1 MREARGQETPAAGPG
16 ERVLDLAEVLRFFR
30 RHGLLVFGVA
40 AAAAAIT
47 IVAVLWVL
55 PPTYEASAT
64 LLVVPP
70 TFASQLKPPA
80 LSVQGYQRLLESD
93 VVIAETNRRLIQQ
106 GVLEEDQ
113 ALAIGE
119 QLQTRIF
126 VSRRA
131 EETSLAPVI
140 EATAFASKPEEAA
153 AVANAWVEAFLAH
166 SRQLVAGSTLPT
178 IEFIEDQYHTHDE
191 RLKKLG
197 EDRAAQANDYQERLD
212 RVQGE
217 WERRLDEASRDWN
230 QQLVD
235 LKKGTEDGIAGYQT
249 ETRQV
254 IDSFAAARGVPA
266 GQAADPAA
274 APAAPGDAPLV
285 VSDDLAAKLR
295 QLVTLRVQ
303 LAQTPQFLL
312 VEKAVSDDALWQAMA
327 LSQSALFDLQ
337 QVVGRSLLSQEVNPV
352 HNDLALRLADLE
364 LQIESGVVVGGASV
378 GVLVAG
384 LEKLQRERSAGL
396 AKLLADRGI
405 DLDARQREKV
415 LDLDQLRRQQDQAT
429 SVLQRERDLVLD
441 RLDREI
447 THERVIFDELAKN
460 YNQATLARAEQDL
473 GDVRLGSPAEP
484 ALQPTSRQLGL
495 KAGLA
500 ALLGAVAGA
509 FIAMGRD
516 VEGR

>member
-1 MREARGQETPAAGPG
+1 MNEAGRQDRRAVANVG
-16 ERVLDLAEVLRFFR
+16 ERLLDLSDFVAFFR
-30 RHGLLVFGVA
+30 RHWLPVFGVA
-40 AAAAAIT
+40 AAAGGMTVAAL
-47 IVAVLWVL
+47 LWVV

-93 VVIAETNRRLIQQ
+93 VVIAETNRRLIDK
-106 GVLEEDQ
+106 GVLEEGH
-113 ALAIGE
+113 ALSIGE

-126 VSRRA
+126 VSRR

-140 EATAFASKPEEAA
+140 EATAFASKPEQAS

-166 SRQLVAGSTLPT
+166 SRQLLAGSTLPT
-178 IEFIEDQYHTHDE
+178 VEFIEEQYRTHDE
-191 RLKKLG
+191 RLKGLG
-197 EDRAAQANDYQERLD
+197 EDRAAKANDYQERFD
-212 RVQGE
+212 RLQGE
-217 WERRLDEASRDWN
+217 WDRRLDEAARNWN

-235 LKKGTEDGIAGYQT
+235 LKKGTEEEIAGYQT

-254 IDSFAAARGVPA
+254 IESFAATREVPA
-266 GQAADPAA
+266 GQANDPSAGA
-274 APAAPGDAPLV
+274 APAPLA
-285 VSDDLAAKLR
+285 VSDDLAARLR

-303 LAQTPQFLL
+303 LAQTPQFLV
-312 VEKAVSDDALWQAMA
+312 VEKAVSDDSLWQAIA
-327 LSQSALFDLQ
+327 LSQATRFDLQ

-364 LQIESGVVVGGASV
+364 LQIELTVATDGAPV
-378 GVLVAG
+378 DALVAG

-396 AKLLADRGI
+396 AKLFADRGI
-405 DLDARQREKV
+405 ELDAKQREKV
-415 LDLDQLRRQQDQAT
+415 LDLDRLRRRQDQAINA
-429 SVLQRERDLVLD
+429 LQRERDLVLD

-447 THERVIFDELAKN
+447 AHERTIFDELAKN

-484 ALQPTSRQLGL
+484 ALRPASRQLVL

-509 FIAMGRD
+509 LLAMARD
-516 VEGR
+516 VDDR